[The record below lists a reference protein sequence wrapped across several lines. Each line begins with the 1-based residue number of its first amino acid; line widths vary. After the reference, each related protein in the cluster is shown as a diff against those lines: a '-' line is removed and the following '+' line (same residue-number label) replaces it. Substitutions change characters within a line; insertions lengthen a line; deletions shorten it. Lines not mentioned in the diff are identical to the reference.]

1 MAKKT
6 WKEKFNNGKQPQIK
20 TIVKAFWG
28 MDKGSRMLIPTPK
41 LIQDY
46 IYHCEKGS
54 FSEVET
60 MRNDLAIEVG
70 ADFTCPMT
78 SGIF

>member
-1 MAKKT
+1 
-6 WKEKFNNGKQPQIK
+6 
-20 TIVKAFWG
+20 
-28 MDKGSRMLIPTPK
+28 MDKGSRMLIPTSK

-54 FSEVET
+54 FWEVQT
-60 MRNDLAIEVG
+60 MRNDLAIKSG

-78 SGIF
+78 SGIFLRTVCEYITKNGSSIQELRTFVLFGV